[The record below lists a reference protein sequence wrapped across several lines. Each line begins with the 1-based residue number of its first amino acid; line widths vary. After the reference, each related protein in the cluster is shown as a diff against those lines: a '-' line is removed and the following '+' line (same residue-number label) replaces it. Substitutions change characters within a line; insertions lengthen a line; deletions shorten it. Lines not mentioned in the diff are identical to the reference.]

1 MTLTDYISKV
11 NFQYQT
17 GNTTEHSFRG
27 FLRDYVAEI
36 AGTGINVIN
45 EPKRTACGA
54 PDYVILSRQT
64 NHRYFTLK
72 QKIWRMETLTG

>member
-36 AGTGINVIN
+36 AGSGINVIN

-54 PDYVILSRQT
+54 PPLSLPKLARIQLINRIL
-64 NHRYFTLK
+64 
-72 QKIWRMETLTG
+72 

>member
-17 GNTTEHSFRG
+17 GNTTEYSFRG

-36 AGTGINVIN
+36 AGTG
-45 EPKRTACGA
+45 KT
-54 PDYVILSRQT
+54 
-64 NHRYFTLK
+64 
-72 QKIWRMETLTG
+72 